1 MGCSLKNPAARRFV
15 YRSLAANAA
24 HIVLNVIAA
33 LYFHRFHPHGPLAYL
48 LAVLPSVAIL
58 GVIVSLG
65 VYLVEEKDEFQRNLM
80 VELLLWGL
88 GGVLVLTSAWGSLET
103 FVHIPHLMPTMTY
116 SLFWIFVGLSAP
128 FLLRKYR

>member
-1 MGCSLKNPAARRFV
+1 
-15 YRSLAANAA
+15 
-24 HIVLNVIAA
+24 
-33 LYFHRFHPHGPLAYL
+33 LAYL
-48 LAVLPSVAIL
+48 LAILPSLAIL

-65 VYLVEEKDEFQRNLM
+65 VYLVEEKDEFQRTLM

-116 SLFWIFVGLSAP
+116 SLFWIFVGISYP
-128 FLLRKYR
+128 FLQRKYR

>member
-1 MGCSLKNPAARRFV
+1 MQKNPAARRFV
-15 YRSLAANAA
+15 YRSLAANAIY
-24 HIVLNVIAA
+24 IVLIVFTA
-33 LYFHRFHPHGPLAYL
+33 LYFYRFRPHGPLAFI
-48 LAVLPSVAIL
+48 LAILPSLAIL

-116 SLFWIFVGLSAP
+116 SLFWIFVGISYP
-128 FLLRKYR
+128 FLQRKYR

>member
-15 YRSLAANAA
+15 YRSLAANASY
-24 HIVLNVIAA
+24 IVLIVSAA
-33 LYFHRFHPHGPLAYL
+33 LYFHRFHPHGPLAYF
-48 LAVLPSVAIL
+48 LAVLPALAIL

-88 GGVLVLTSAWGSLET
+88 GGVLVVTSAWGTLET
-103 FVHIPHLMPTMTY
+103 FVHIPHLQPTMTY
-116 SLFWIFVGLSAP
+116 ALFWIFVGVSWP

>member
-15 YRSLAANAA
+15 YRSLAANATY
-24 HIVLNVIAA
+24 IVLIVCTV
-33 LYFHRFHPHGPLAYL
+33 LYFHRFHPRGPLAYL
-48 LAVLPSVAIL
+48 LAILPSLAIL

-65 VYLVEEKDEFQRNLM
+65 VYLVEEKDEFQRTLM

-116 SLFWIFVGLSAP
+116 SLFWIFVGISYP
-128 FLLRKYR
+128 FLQRKYR